1 MTIWETLEIEP
12 TDNISII
19 KKAYAKKLKIHHPE
33 DDPEGY
39 QCLREAYDSAIKKAK
54 LMTSGS
60 SLQEDIKYKET
71 SSPTRWLNV
80 TDERDS
86 LEHPVNTFIEER
98 EAYNSTTKRA
108 ELMTSGSSL
117 QEDIK
122 YKETSNPTHWLNV
135 TDERDSLEHPV
146 NTFIEEQE
154 AYDSA
159 IKRAELMASDSFL
172 QEDIEYE
179 ETANPALW
187 LDVTDEL
194 DSATTLEHPVSMFME
209 EIAALYD
216 DFFARIE
223 LKNWEKLLNSDVVWD
238 VQHTSTL
245 QNRLIL
251 FLEDHY
257 YLPRPIWELFDQ
269 MFHWREQEEELI
281 EEHSEETIQLLLQ
294 HINGAREMRYQF
306 FREID
311 DLDYELFLQLRE
323 EVQLALMDN
332 DLEATEDLLKEA
344 YQLYSKDP
352 DLLHMQG
359 IYYMRIGHTK
369 HALQSFNDVLSI
381 CPDDPDGLM
390 YRARIRYDNSQFS
403 KAIND
408 CKQLLSHHPKH
419 ADAMLLIVKCYLE
432 MGEDEQAYN
441 WADKCRKISPG
452 HLEIYSRLSQSVNPS
467 SGTFSSEIAAEEQE
481 SIQSG
486 KKLIVHSIFL
496 RRIRGYIGFFII
508 APFTPLPFKY
518 IALMF
523 IPLIWDIWRCYQLFK
538 YHNLFYGVSD
548 IHGASKDK
556 HRKQFELYLQ
566 LLSLPFGAN
575 PLMTYYFVDYKF
587 TFIRDRLIGNRELMK
602 ALKDDQN
609 INDATELKDT
619 IHWLLEANNHQQF
632 NQIRYQ
638 LSALS
643 ETARN
648 QYIQSWHK
656 DGSKYA
662 ELFIANQGLHAIP
675 ASGIS
680 AFYWGSV
687 IYLCRVGRRVGYL
700 TKQEA
705 QDYMI
710 KAAQL
715 LQQSYSGWTEYMNA
729 LIVGSYFYNSDIEFK
744 YDQYHFP
751 YTAMFFAHPKTPLL
765 KIKWENTLLK
775 NLD

>member
-1 MTIWETLEIEP
+1 MDKLPVTIWETLEIEP

-19 KKAYAKKLKIHHPE
+19 KKAYAKKLKTHHPE

-39 QCLREAYDSAIKKAK
+39 QRLREAYDSAIKKAK
-54 LMTSGS
+54 QMGLDS
-60 SLQEDIKYKET
+60 SLQED
-71 SSPTRWLNV
+71 
-80 TDERDS
+80 
-86 LEHPVNTFIEER
+86 
-98 EAYNSTTKRA
+98 TK
-108 ELMTSGSSL
+108 
-117 QEDIK
+117 QE
-122 YKETSNPTHWLNV
+122 ETSNTTRW
-135 TDERDSLEHPV
+135 
-146 NTFIEEQE
+146 F
-154 AYDSA
+154 
-159 IKRAELMASDSFL
+159 
-172 QEDIEYE
+172 
-179 ETANPALW
+179 
-187 LDVTDEL
+187 DVTDEL
-194 DSATTLEHPVSMFME
+194 TSTTTLERPVNTFME
-209 EIAALYD
+209 EVETLYD

-238 VQHTSTL
+238 VQHTNTL

-269 MFHWREQEEELI
+269 MFHWCEREKELI
-281 EEHSEETIQLLLQ
+281 EEYNEELIQLLLQ
-294 HINGAREMRYQF
+294 HINGTREMRYQF
-306 FREID
+306 FEKID

-323 EVQLALMDN
+323 EVQLALMEN

-352 DLLHMQG
+352 DLLYMQG
-359 IYYMRIGHTK
+359 IYYMRTGHTEQ
-369 HALQSFNDVLSI
+369 ALQSFNEVLSI
-381 CPDDPDGLM
+381 CPNDPDGLM

-403 KAIND
+403 KAVND

-432 MGEDEQAYN
+432 IGEDEQAYN

-452 HLEIYSRLSQSVNPS
+452 HLEIYSRLSQSVDPS
-467 SGTFSSEIAAEEQE
+467 SGTFSSEIEAEEKE

-486 KKLIVHSIFL
+486 KKLIVQSIFL

-523 IPLIWDIWRCYQLFK
+523 IPLIWDIWRCRQLFK

-548 IHGASKDK
+548 IHGTSKDK
-556 HRKQFELYLQ
+556 HQKQLELYLQ
-566 LLSLPFGAN
+566 LLSLPFGIN

-587 TFIRDRLIGNRELMK
+587 THIRDRLIGNRQIMK
-602 ALKDDQN
+602 TMKVHQN
-609 INDATELKDT
+609 INDATELKNT
-619 IHWLLEANNHQQF
+619 IHWLLDTNNHQQF

-656 DGSKYA
+656 EGSKYA

-675 ASGIS
+675 VSGIS

-700 TKQEA
+700 TKKEA
-705 QDYMI
+705 QDYII
-710 KAAQL
+710 KTVQL
-715 LQQSYSGWTEYMNA
+715 LQQSYSGWNEYMNA
-729 LIVGSYFYNSDIEFK
+729 LILGNYFYNSDAEFK
-744 YDQYHFP
+744 YDQYNFP
-751 YTAMFFAHPKTPLL
+751 YIAMFFAHPKTPLS
-765 KIKWENTLLK
+765 KIKWDHDLLK
-775 NLD
+775 RLD